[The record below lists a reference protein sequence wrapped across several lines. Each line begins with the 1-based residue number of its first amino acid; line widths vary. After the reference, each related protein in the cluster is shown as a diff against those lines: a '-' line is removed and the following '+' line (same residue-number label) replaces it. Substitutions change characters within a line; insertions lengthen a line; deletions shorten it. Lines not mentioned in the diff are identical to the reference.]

1 MNNYF
6 LDTLY
11 DRCLES
17 YNRLCT
23 FLYSPF
29 PILLVWF
36 ECFHI

>member
-17 YNRLCT
+17 
-23 FLYSPF
+23 
-29 PILLVWF
+29 
-36 ECFHI
+36 